1 MSEEQQ
7 DERGPVS
14 WEAFNWM
21 RQEIPRLQGEVEQ
34 LRRDVEFWQ
43 QQTNHWYMKANYT
56 PEQIAEFQR
65 RRSSSSDHLPIIEAL
80 GTIET

>member
-1 MSEEQQ
+1 MSDEQQ

-43 QQTNHWYMKANYT
+43 QQTNH
-56 PEQIAEFQR
+56 
-65 RRSSSSDHLPIIEAL
+65 
-80 GTIET
+80 